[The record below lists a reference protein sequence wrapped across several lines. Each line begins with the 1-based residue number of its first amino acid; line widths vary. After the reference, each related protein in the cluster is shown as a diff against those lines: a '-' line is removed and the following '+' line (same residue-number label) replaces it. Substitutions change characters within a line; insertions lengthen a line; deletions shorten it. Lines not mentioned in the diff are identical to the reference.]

1 MTTDAEKRAS
11 IEQLFE
17 CRLDY
22 FAIKEPGGGWMVRPK
37 GDDDRSTAHLVVDR
51 NGRIDSVC
59 LVTEMSNAFARTYYP
74 REIIHHFV
82 ICDDKEN
89 DEDG

>member
-1 MTTDAEKRAS
+1 MTTDDEKRAA

-22 FAIKEPGGGWMVRPK
+22 FAVKAGGGWKIRPK

-59 LVTEMSNAFARTYYP
+59 LVTEMSDAFGRTYYP
-74 REIIHHFV
+74 REMIHHFV

-89 DEDG
+89 NEDE